1 LYELLSI
8 GAKPTMPEFKLIAKA
23 CVNFDAWCIEDLTQS
38 FTEASVLV
46 DTCSIKG
53 KALKWVMSF

>member
-1 LYELLSI
+1 
-8 GAKPTMPEFKLIAKA
+8 MPEFKLIAKA